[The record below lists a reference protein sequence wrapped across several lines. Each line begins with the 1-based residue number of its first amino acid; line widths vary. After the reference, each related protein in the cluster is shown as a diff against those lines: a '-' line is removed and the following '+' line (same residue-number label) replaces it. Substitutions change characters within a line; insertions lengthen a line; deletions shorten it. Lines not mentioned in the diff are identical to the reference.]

1 MFTEAE
7 TTMSTI
13 YEQYRNKRLADPDFR
28 SHYEQHRAEIDA
40 VDRIVADIE
49 ARRVEL
55 GLTKADLARLVGRRP
70 EAIRRLLSGN
80 IVNPTLT
87 TVSEMATV
95 LGMEIVVKPTI
106 SAKTLGPEVKA
117 KARSLTTASR

>member
-1 MFTEAE
+1 
-7 TTMSTI
+7 MSTI

-28 SHYEQHRAEIDA
+28 LHYEQHRAEIDA

-106 SAKTLGPEVKA
+106 PAKILGPEVKA